1 MQLTLFRL
9 APLLGLQALI
19 CLFHLNARPAWS
31 NWIKSPTPPPMHFPA
46 ATPWELPIRV
56 QPIAATP
63 APNPPK
69 TAATAVPDQ
78 PE

>member
-19 CLFHLNARPAWS
+19 CLFHLNARPAWG
-31 NWIKSPTPPPMHFPA
+31 NWIKSPTPPTI

-63 APNPPK
+63 APNPSK
-69 TAATAVPDQ
+69 TTATAAPDQ